1 MLKNFFKITIRNIL
15 RQKVYSVI
23 NIAGLAIG
31 IACSIIITAFILHE
45 LSYDKFHDKADR
57 IYRLILDGKIG
68 EEEMLSAW
76 TPVPAAAAF
85 VGEFPEVTDA
95 ARLEEWD
102 NMLIRY
108 EDKIFLED
116 KFLWADSSFFQIFS
130 FKLISGDPLKVL
142 NEPKTIVISEN
153 MANKYFGSEDP
164 VGKILKIFSDTTHY
178 RVTGVFENVP
188 VNSHIDF
195 DFVAS
200 YMSLD
205 KARST
210 EWTSNNLCTYLLLS
224 EGIDGKALEAKMPY
238 IVHKYVGPEVQ
249 QYIGVSVEEWEAA
262 GNRYGYKMQPLT
274 DIHLN
279 SEIEQPFK
287 SPNDRRYIYIF
298 SIIAVFIL
306 VIACI
311 NFMNLATARS
321 AGRAREVGMRKVAG
335 SDKGLL
341 IRQFL
346 LESFVLTFIALLL
359 GILIVELLLPYFNNL
374 INLKLNIDYL
384 GRWYIIP
391 GIIVLGIIVGLL
403 SGSYPAF
410 FLASFKPVA
419 VLTGKL
425 EAGTKRSLLRS
436 ILVILQF
443 GISVFIIV
451 GTIVIFQQLSYMLNK
466 NLGFDKDQIM
476 VVQRFGEVGRDH
488 VEAFKQE
495 IARIPGVIAST
506 SSTSVP
512 GYPNNFNA
520 HGIEGRPLDQV
531 YLLQVNWCDFDF
543 LKTYGLKLNSGRS
556 FTVDIPS
563 DSTAAIINLKAVKD
577 FNIQD
582 PLNTRFIR
590 PGQTPE
596 ESEYMQ
602 VLGVVEDFHFES
614 LHSHIRPYIFV
625 IRPADWG
632 WIPYL
637 SVRFDPA
644 NINKVIREVENIW
657 KEYTGDQPFEY
668 FFMNEDFANRYA
680 QEQRTRIIFIIFSV
694 LAIFIASLGLF
705 GLVAFTAEQ
714 RTREIGIRKVMGA
727 SVPRIIYLISRET
740 LILLGIA
747 TVIAWPVGWYFSRNW
762 LNGFAFRID
771 LTTMPFIFSFLIA
784 LVIAMITVSTQAIG
798 ASMKNPADALRYE

>member
-15 RQKVYSVI
+15 RQKVYSII

-45 LSYDKFHDKADR
+45 LSYDKFHEKAGR
-57 IYRLILDGKIG
+57 IYRLILNGKIG
-68 EEEMLSAW
+68 EEEMRTAW
-76 TPVPAAAAF
+76 TAVPAAAAF
-85 VGEFPEVTDA
+85 VEEFPEVINAT
-95 ARLEEWD
+95 RLEEWD

-108 EDKIFLED
+108 EDKTFLED

-130 FKLISGDPLKVL
+130 FKLISGNPITVL
-142 NEPKTIVISEN
+142 NEPRKIVISEN
-153 MANKYFGSEDP
+153 MAKKYFGTDDP
-164 VGKILKIFSDTTHY
+164 VGKTLKVFSDTTHY
-178 RVTGVFENVP
+178 LVTGIFENVP

-200 YMSLD
+200 FISLD
-205 KARST
+205 KAKST
-210 EWTSNNLCTYLLLS
+210 EWTSNNLSTYILLS
-224 EGIDGKALEAKMPY
+224 EGSDLKALEAKIPE
-238 IVHKYVGPEVQ
+238 IIHKYVGPEIQ
-249 QYIGVSVEEWEAA
+249 QYIGVSIEEWEAA
-262 GNRYGYKMQPLT
+262 GNRYGYDLQPLT

-287 SPNDRRYIYIF
+287 PANDKRYIYIF
-298 SIIAVFIL
+298 SIIAIFIL

-321 AGRAREVGMRKVAG
+321 AGRSREVGMRKVAG

-374 INLKLNIDYL
+374 VNLELKIDYL
-384 GRWYIIP
+384 SRWYKIP
-391 GIIVLGIIVGLL
+391 GLFFLGIIVGLL
-403 SGSYPAF
+403 AGSYPAF

-425 EAGTKRSLLRS
+425 ETGMRSNWLRRV
-436 ILVILQF
+436 LVILQF
-443 GISVFIIV
+443 GISVFIII
-451 GTIVIFQQLSYMLNK
+451 GTIVVFQQLNYMLNK
-466 NLGFDKDQIM
+466 DLGFDKDQIM
-476 VVQRFGEVGRDH
+476 VIQRFGEVGKDH

-506 SSTSVP
+506 SSTSIP
-512 GYPNNFNA
+512 GYPNNYNA

-531 YLLQVNWCDFDF
+531 YLLQVNYCDFDF
-543 LKTYGLKLNSGRS
+543 LKTYGLKLNSGRFFS
-556 FTVDIPS
+556 VDIPS
-563 DSTAAIINLKAVKD
+563 DSTAAIINVKAVKD
-577 FNIQD
+577 YNIQD
-582 PLNTRFIR
+582 PLNTRIIR
-590 PGQTPE
+590 PGPTPDE
-596 ESEYMQ
+596 YLYMQ
-602 VLGVVEDFHFES
+602 VIGVVEDFHFES
-614 LHSHIRPYIFV
+614 LHSNIRPYIFV

-644 NINKVIREVENIW
+644 NINKVISEVDKIW

-680 QEQRTRIIFIIFSV
+680 QEQRTRIIFVIFSI
-694 LAIFIASLGLF
+694 LAVFIASLGLF

-727 SVPRIIYLISRET
+727 SVSKIIFLISRET

-771 LTTMPFIFSFLIA
+771 LTVIPFILSFLIA

>member
-1 MLKNFFKITIRNIL
+1 MFKNFFRITIRNII
-15 RQKVYSVI
+15 RQKVYSII

-31 IACSIIITAFILHE
+31 IACSIIITAFILNE
-45 LSYDKFHDKADR
+45 LSFDKFHEKADR

-76 TPVPAAAAF
+76 TAVPTAAAL
-85 VGEFPEVTDA
+85 VQEFPEVIA
-95 ARLEEWD
+95 ATRLEEWD

-108 EDKIFLED
+108 EDKTFLED
-116 KFLWADSSFFQIFS
+116 KFLWADSTFFQIFS
-130 FKLISGDPLKVL
+130 FKLKEGDPAKVL
-142 NEPKTIVISEN
+142 NEPRKIVVSEN
-153 MANKYFGSEDP
+153 MAKKYFGSEDP
-164 VGKILKIFSDTTHY
+164 VGKTLKVFSDTTHY
-178 RVTGVFENVP
+178 LVTGVFENVP
-188 VNSHIDF
+188 INSHIDF

-200 YMSLD
+200 FISLD
-205 KARST
+205 KAKST
-210 EWTSNNLCTYLLLS
+210 EWTSNNLCTYLLLA
-224 EGIDGKALEAKMPY
+224 EGADWKALQDKMQY
-238 IVHKYVGPEVQ
+238 LVKKYVGPEVQ

-262 GNRYGYKMQPLT
+262 GNRYGYDLQPLT
-274 DIHLN
+274 NIHLN
-279 SEIEQPFK
+279 SDIEQPFK
-287 SPNDRRYIYIF
+287 QPNDKTYIYIF
-298 SIIAVFIL
+298 AVIAVFII

-346 LESFVLTFIALLL
+346 LESLVLTFIALIL
-359 GILIVELLLPYFNNL
+359 GILLVELLFPYFNNL
-374 INLKLNIDYL
+374 VNLELNIDYL
-384 GRWYIIP
+384 GKWFIIP
-391 GIIVLGIIVGLL
+391 GLVLLGIIVGLL
-403 SGSYPAF
+403 AGSYPAF

-425 EAGTKRSLLRS
+425 EKGSRVSSLRS

-466 NLGFDKDQIM
+466 NLGFDKDQVM

-506 SSTSVP
+506 SSTSIP
-512 GYPNNFNA
+512 GYPNNYNA
-520 HGIEGRPLDQV
+520 HGIEGRSLDQV

-543 LKTYGLKLNSGRS
+543 LKTYGLKLNSGRFFS
-556 FTVDIPS
+556 NGNPS
-563 DSTAAIINLKAVKD
+563 DSSAAVINFRAVKD
-577 FNIQD
+577 FNIKD
-582 PLNTRFIR
+582 PLNTRIIR
-590 PGQTPE
+590 PGAKPE
-596 ESEYMQ
+596 DYLYMQ
-602 VLGVVEDFHFES
+602 VIGVVDDFHFES
-614 LHSHIRPYIFV
+614 LHTDIKPYLFEIRPS
-625 IRPADWG
+625 DWG

-637 SVRFDPA
+637 SIRFDPS
-644 NINKVIREVENIW
+644 NIKKVLSGVEKIW
-657 KEYTGDQPFEY
+657 KEYSGDQPFEY
-668 FFMNEDFANRYA
+668 FFLSEDFADRYS
-680 QEQRTRIIFIIFSV
+680 QEQRTRTIFVIFSI
-694 LAIFIASLGLF
+694 LAVFIASLGLF

-727 SVPRIIYLISRET
+727 SVSRIIWLISRET
-740 LILLGIA
+740 LLLLGIA

-762 LNGFAFRID
+762 LNGFAYRID
-771 LTTMPFIFSFLIA
+771 LTPVPFILSLMIA
-784 LVIAMITVSTQAIG
+784 LFIAIITVSMQAFS

>member
-15 RQKVYSVI
+15 RQKVYSII

-45 LSYDKFHDKADR
+45 LSYDKFHDKAGR
-57 IYRLILDGKIG
+57 IFRLVLNGKIG
-68 EEEMLSAW
+68 EEEMRSAW
-76 TPVPAAAAF
+76 TAVPAAAAF
-85 VGEFPEVTDA
+85 VEEFPEVIA
-95 ARLEEWD
+95 ATRLEEWD

-108 EDKIFLED
+108 EDKTFLED
-116 KFLWADSSFFQIFS
+116 RFLWADSSFFQIFS
-130 FKLISGDPLKVL
+130 FKLISGDPAKVL
-142 NEPKTIVISEN
+142 NEPRTIVISEN
-153 MANKYFGSEDP
+153 MAKKYFGSGDP

-200 YMSLD
+200 FTSLD
-205 KARST
+205 KAKST
-210 EWTSNNLCTYLLLS
+210 EWTSNNLSTYILLS
-224 EGIDGKALEAKMPY
+224 EGSDLKGLEAKIPG
-238 IVHKYVGPEVQ
+238 IIHKYVGPEIQ
-249 QYIGVSVEEWEAA
+249 QYIGVTMEEWETA
-262 GNRYGYKMQPLT
+262 GNRYGYDLQPLT

-287 SPNDRRYIYIF
+287 TANDIKYIYIF
-298 SIIAVFIL
+298 SIIAIFIL

-321 AGRAREVGMRKVAG
+321 AGRSREVGMRKVAG

-346 LESFVLTFIALLL
+346 LESLVLTFIALLL
-359 GILIVELLLPYFNNL
+359 GILIVEVLLPYFNNL
-374 INLKLNIDYL
+374 VNLELNIDYL

-391 GIIVLGIIVGLL
+391 GLIFLGIIVGLL
-403 SGSYPAF
+403 AGSYPAF

-419 VLTGKL
+419 VLTGKT
-425 EAGTKRSLLRS
+425 GTGTRRSWLRS

-443 GISVFIIV
+443 GISVFIII
-451 GTIVIFQQLSYMLNK
+451 GTIVVFQQLSYMLNK

-476 VVQRFGEVGRDH
+476 VVQRFGEIGKDH
-488 VEAFKQE
+488 IEAFKQE
-495 IARIPGVIAST
+495 ISRIPGVIAST
-506 SSTSVP
+506 SSTSIP
-512 GYPNNFNA
+512 GYANNYNA

-543 LKTYGLKLNSGRS
+543 LKTYGLKLNSGRFFS
-556 FTVDIPS
+556 TDNPS

-577 FNIQD
+577 YNIQD
-582 PLNTRFIR
+582 PLNTRIIR
-590 PGQTPE
+590 PGASPE
-596 ESEYMQ
+596 EYLHMP
-602 VLGVVEDFHFES
+602 VIGVVEDFHFES
-614 LHSHIRPYIFV
+614 LHSTIRPYIFV
-625 IRPADWG
+625 IRPANWG

-637 SVRFDPA
+637 SIRFDPA
-644 NINKVIREVENIW
+644 NINKVISGVDKTW
-657 KEYTGDQPFEY
+657 KEYTADQPFEY
-668 FFMNEDFANRYA
+668 FFMKEDFANRYA
-680 QEQRTRIIFIIFSV
+680 QEQRTRIIFVIFSV
-694 LAIFIASLGLF
+694 LAVFIASLGLF

-727 SVPRIIYLISRET
+727 SVPGIIYLLSRET
-740 LILLGIA
+740 VILLVIA
-747 TVIAWPVGWYFSRNW
+747 TVIAWPAGWYFSRNW

-771 LTTMPFIFSFLIA
+771 LTVLPFILSFLIA
-784 LVIAMITVSTQAIG
+784 IIIAMITVSTQAIG